1 MSEEKMN
8 PGEVIRTVRDAI
20 KSADFPGNKRVA
32 RKGSHILFTV
42 GDQTYT
48 CAIKRV
54 NPKSVGRNSPTH
66 EDSDID
72 EPSTS
77 A

>member
-1 MSEEKMN
+1 MH

-42 GDQTYT
+42 NDQTYT

-54 NPKSVGRNSPTH
+54 NPKNIDRNSPIH
-66 EDSDID
+66 EDSDSD
-72 EPSTS
+72 DSSTS